1 MPLIIIFL
9 QLFSLCRYWFNCS

>member
-1 MPLIIIFL
+1 MPLMTIFL